1 MIKSGCLPF
10 ILAIVLA
17 FTCICTASCGGSA
30 SYSTDVPVSELSA
43 AVDALLSNPADFAT
57 MTDGYITGMMEID
70 PTQFEE
76 CIIKLRASGANI
88 DEYGIFKAAD
98 SQGVANAVA
107 VANAY
112 IARRIEAWMP
122 EYMPEEFPK
131 MEAASVKIFG
141 NYVVYAIL
149 SEDVKA
155 DVFDAVKAELT
166 EKKTV

>member
-1 MIKSGCLPF
+1 MAVYEFNGYD
-10 ILAIVLA
+10 LANATINDFTSTKTTIYQKADAYASADGNVNLSDVLVAWDIVA
-17 FTCICTASCGGSA
+17 G
-30 SYSTDVPVSELSA
+30 
-43 AVDALLSNPADFAT
+43 AVTPTYAVKDA
-57 MTDGYITGMMEID
+57 
-70 PTQFEE
+70 
-76 CIIKLRASGANI
+76 
-88 DEYGIFKAAD
+88 
-98 SQGVANAVA
+98 QGNAVA

-166 EKKTV
+166 EK

>member
-1 MIKSGCLPF
+1 MMKSGCLPF
-10 ILAIVLA
+10 ILAVVLA

-30 SYSTDVPVSELSA
+30 TYKTDVAVSEISA
-43 AVDALLSNPADFAT
+43 AVDALLDNPGDFAT
-57 MTDGYITGMMEID
+57 MTEGYIVGMMEID
-70 PTQFEE
+70 PSQFEE
-76 CIIKLRASGANI
+76 CVIKLRASGSNI

-98 SQGVANAVA
+98 SEGVANAVA

-122 EYMPEEFPK
+122 EYMPEELPK

-149 SEDVKA
+149 AEDVKA

-166 EKKTV
+166 DK